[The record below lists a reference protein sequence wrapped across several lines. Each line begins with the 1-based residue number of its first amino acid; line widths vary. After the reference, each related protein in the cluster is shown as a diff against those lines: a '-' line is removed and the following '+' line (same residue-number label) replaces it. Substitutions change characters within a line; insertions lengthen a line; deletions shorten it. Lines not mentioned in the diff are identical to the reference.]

1 MDCWKPSC
9 CGGPPGGFSVE
20 RLFRFDKDGDGKA
33 SKEELPEFL
42 RGRILERMDANQDG
56 VIEKKEA
63 ERIFGAPDEN

>member
-1 MDCWKPSC
+1 
-9 CGGPPGGFSVE
+9 VE